1 MQVATC
7 NLVFHQIS
15 ATYPSARGP
24 GSVTLADR
32 GRGEP
37 SIKQSRDQQNSQR
50 CFSSS
55 RDNMKAQVSS
65 EFSQPIINFARD
77 NQHSFGICDTSAV
90 FQAILSLSLVLL
102 GAISASSLTRRSL
115 LPGSQGHSGHSGHHH
130 QPQRHRLGQGRRQP
144 GRGRSRAGARRAARD
159 GDHHEAH
166 EAHPDHQAGGH
177 SEVRCAARH

>member
-77 NQHSFGICDTSAV
+77 NHHSFEICDTDAV
-90 FQAILSLSLVLL
+90 LQAILSLLLAIL
-102 GAISASSLTRRSL
+102 GAISAHSLTKRSL
-115 LPGSQGHSGHSGHHH
+115 LPGSGRGHHGHHHH
-130 QPQRHRLGQGRRQP
+130 QPQRHRQAQGRRQG
-144 GRGRSRAGARRAARD
+144 GRARARAGARRAGRD
-159 GDHHEAH
+159 GDHHHHEEARSVSW
-166 EAHPDHQAGGH
+166 DQTDF
-177 SEVRCAARH
+177 V